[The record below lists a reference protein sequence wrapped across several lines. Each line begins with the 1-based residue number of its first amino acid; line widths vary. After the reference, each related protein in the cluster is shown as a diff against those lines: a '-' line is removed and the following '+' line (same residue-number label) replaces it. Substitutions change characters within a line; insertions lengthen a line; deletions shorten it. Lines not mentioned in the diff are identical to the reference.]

1 MSVWKRSQ
9 LWKCCLDLK
18 WVNVRGELLRGL
30 SLGKCLWG
38 EKTLKE
44 LQVSQ
49 MPVRKMPV
57 GKMPV
62 GKMPVGKMPVG
73 KMPVGKMPV
82 RELSVG
88 YENFYLS
95 LFLYLCVNLFLSFL
109 SLSPSHYL
117 VTFSVTI
124 LDFFETSFQ
133 QIFLQ

>member
-1 MSVWKRSQ
+1 
-9 LWKCCLDLK
+9 
-18 WVNVRGELLRGL
+18 
-30 SLGKCLWG
+30 
-38 EKTLKE
+38 
-44 LQVSQ
+44 
-49 MPVRKMPV
+49 
-57 GKMPV
+57 
-62 GKMPVGKMPVG
+62 MPVG